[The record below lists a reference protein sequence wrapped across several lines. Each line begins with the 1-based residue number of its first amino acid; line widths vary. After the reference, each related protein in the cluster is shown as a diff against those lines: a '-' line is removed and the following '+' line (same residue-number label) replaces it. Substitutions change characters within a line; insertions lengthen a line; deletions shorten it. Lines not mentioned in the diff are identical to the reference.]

1 MIYSVIIV
9 GGGFSGL
16 VLANECK
23 SGGVSF
29 LLLEKNDRL
38 GKKILATGNGRG
50 NVSNVD
56 LSKKHYHSNENGFC
70 DYAIKN
76 YDNRLIARFFEERGV
91 LLSEENGKI
100 YPVSRQAN
108 AVLDALRLGLS
119 EDEFKTLS
127 EVTDITYDKNKKI
140 FSVVTACG
148 TYYAQNVALG
158 VGGKSSPNF
167 GSDGKSYRLAE
178 KFGHKITKLYPSL
191 VQLTAKKEAVKGL
204 KGVKENAKVTAFDG
218 EVMLSETVGDI
229 LFTDNGVSGNTV
241 FSLSSYLVDKKQP
254 KIKID
259 FLPDLN
265 VEACKQNL
273 KNRRAYYKNLAVESF
288 LSGLVHSRI
297 SYKTVFGLYG
307 ENTSKLKYSDV
318 TDRDIDK
325 LVTAL
330 KNTEIEIVGN
340 LGFSQ
345 SQVTKGGVSVKDVD
359 ESTMESKL
367 QKGLYLIGEILDV
380 DGDCG
385 GYNLQWAFSSAKCA
399 YRSIKGEK

>member
-23 SGGVSF
+23 SGGVPF

-56 LSKKHYHSNENGFC
+56 LSIKHYHSNENGFC
-70 DYAIKN
+70 EYAIKN
-76 YDNRLIARFFEERGV
+76 YDNGLIARFFEERGV
-91 LLSEENGKI
+91 LLSDENGKI

-119 EDEFKTLS
+119 DDEFKTS
-127 EVTDITYDKNKKI
+127 SQVTDITYDKAKKVFTVLADNK
-140 FSVVTACG
+140 A
-148 TYYAQNVALG
+148 YYAKNVALC

-167 GSDGKSYRLAE
+167 GSDGKSYSLAE

-191 VQLTAKKEAVKGL
+191 VQLTTKKESVKGL

-218 EVMLSETVGDI
+218 TVMLSEAVGDI

-241 FSLSSYLVDKKQP
+241 FSLSSYLVDKKNP

-259 FLPDLN
+259 FLPDLSA
-265 VEACKQNL
+265 ETCKQNL
-273 KNRRAYYKNLAVESF
+273 ENRRAYYKDLTVESF

-307 ENTSKLKYSDV
+307 DKTAKLKYSDV

-359 ESTMESKL
+359 ALTMESKL
-367 QKGLYLIGEILDV
+367 QKGLYLIGEVLDV